1 VPCKS
6 TGQDVGCAG
15 AGAGC
20 TGDGCCGYSGA
31 AVAVGLAMVT
41 VTVEVIVQDAEGAR
55 TTRALAPR
63 PKAIRANA
71 YFMLITCESMGVC

>member
-20 TGDGCCGYSGA
+20 TDDGYSGA
-31 AVAVGLAMVT
+31 TVAVGLALVT

-63 PKAIRANA
+63 PKAIKANA
-71 YFMLITCESMGVC
+71 YFMLITCKSMGVC